1 MVPKIGFEPTSYF
14 QLPLAPFVAE
24 RDTWALNLELRVR
37 IELTTS
43 GWKPDTLPLR
53 QRSTNLFIVATL
65 RDYDTPTFAVTVRRS
80 SSELQGLKLVGDC
93 GYAPLPITDRFYR
106 PIAETI
112 DFNHPY
118 LFLPHQVSVCE

>member
-1 MVPKIGFEPTSYF
+1 MRLKLTS
-14 QLPLAPFVAE
+14 LAWKAKAQSLYH
-24 RDTWALNLELRVR
+24 TR
-37 IELTTS
+37 I
-43 GWKPDTLPLR
+43 
-53 QRSTNLFIVATL
+53 NLFIVATL
-65 RDYDTPTFAVTVRRS
+65 RDYDTPTSTVTVWRS

>member
-1 MVPKIGFEPTSYF
+1 
-14 QLPLAPFVAE
+14 
-24 RDTWALNLELRVR
+24 
-37 IELTTS
+37 
-43 GWKPDTLPLR
+43 
-53 QRSTNLFIVATL
+53 
-65 RDYDTPTFAVTVRRS
+65 
-80 SSELQGLKLVGDC
+80 VGDC